1 LGIFPAP
8 IAIKCL
14 YAYFLLSLVIIYINV
29 ELEVSVVEMGAD
41 LMKDM
46 ESTTLPPYGKN

>member
-1 LGIFPAP
+1 V
-8 IAIKCL
+8 
-14 YAYFLLSLVIIYINV
+14 VIIYIDV

-46 ESTTLPPYGKN
+46 EATTLPP